1 MSISKPPEGYRF
13 LINLPDE
20 SLVSEHACRD
30 HLRALFGTR
39 CASLAMCRKGSKKA
53 NTPSAPGNK
62 GYNNGMNDPIICDYG
77 WTVFVPVEFKL

>member
-30 HLRALFGTR
+30 HLRAMFGTR
-39 CASLAMCRKGSKKA
+39 CASLAVCRKGSKKA
-53 NTPSAPGNK
+53 NK
-62 GYNNGMNDPIICDYG
+62 RGYNNGMSPPIICDYG